1 MQNNLKTF
9 DDDMFDRKNIATN
22 LAKILDSQTCPK
34 VISIDSSW
42 GTGKT
47 TFITMFK
54 DMLDNDETYKNKFK
68 SFYFNAWENDYIKE
82 PLLAIFSEIDINI
95 KENDTMTKE
104 FINKAKPIIN
114 SVSRVLLKRLTKNIL
129 DSDSLLEDIKNEID
143 NSSNEIDTMLI
154 DEVSKCKQL
163 RVELKKEMKDYQKD
177 INKKIVFFVDELD
190 RCRPNFAIELLE
202 VIKHLFDIDNFIFIV
217 AIDKEQLSHS
227 IANIYGQNMDT
238 EGYLRR
244 FFDLDYKLPK
254 IDTRQYI
261 KTISDDIFKDYY
273 NTEFLQFFLEEF
285 INKKNFSLRDI
296 DKTYY
301 YVKLLLPLIDT
312 FNNSDKTYKN
322 FYIATIGYLYA
333 LSIVIKINKN
343 DMYKELI
350 NGTYDI
356 EKLKKYLDVIDISN
370 KNSIYN
376 KINTIL
382 LQDSLSDFLYKY
394 LLLNYEFNNGMKKIS
409 EKYNYN
415 YFEIGLKNKDGQ
427 FFDNEYY
434 NLDNLFDTDTK
445 KNIIHNNLEFIGN
458 FNY

>member
-1 MQNNLKTF
+1 
-9 DDDMFDRKNIATN
+9 
-22 LAKILDSQTCPK
+22 
-34 VISIDSSW
+34 
-42 GTGKT
+42 
-47 TFITMFK
+47 
-54 DMLDNDETYKNKFK
+54 
-68 SFYFNAWENDYIKE
+68 
-82 PLLAIFSEIDINI
+82 
-95 KENDTMTKE
+95 
-104 FINKAKPIIN
+104 
-114 SVSRVLLKRLTKNIL
+114 
-129 DSDSLLEDIKNEID
+129 
-143 NSSNEIDTMLI
+143 MLI

>member
-9 DDDMFDRKNIATN
+9 NDDKFDRKNVAIN
-22 LAKILDSQTCPK
+22 LTKILDSKTCPK
-34 VISIDSSW
+34 VICIDSSW
-42 GTGKT
+42 RTGKT

-54 DMLDNDETYKNKFK
+54 DMLDNNEVYKNKFR

-95 KENDTMTKE
+95 KEDDTMTKE
-104 FINKAKPIIN
+104 FVNKTKPIIN

-129 DSDSLLEDIKNEID
+129 DSDNLLEDIKNEID
-143 NSSNEIDTMLI
+143 NSSNKKDYMLI

-163 RVELKKEMKDYQKD
+163 RVELKREMNDYQKN
-177 INKKIVFFVDELD
+177 INKKIVFFIDELD

-202 VIKHLFDIDNFIFIV
+202 VIKHLFDIDNFIFMV

-312 FNNSDKTYKN
+312 FNNSDKTSKN

-409 EKYNYN
+409 EKYNDN